1 MSGMELTLC
10 VVICYAER
18 KKSWK
23 TSGVAV
29 IIISKQRTS
38 SAFMTDKDHKSTQI
52 NSSVKHGADE
62 SKENFDPIFISEQQ
76 FDRAARY
83 IVDLKRGLIDFLKK
97 PKRTTIVNFPIELD
111 DGSVK
116 SFQGYRVIHNRVFG
130 PGKGGIRYHPEVTRE
145 EVVSLAKL
153 MTWKCALVNIP
164 FGGAK
169 GGVVC
174 DPKSL
179 SDGELRRITR
189 RFTSELFDV
198 IGPHKDIPAPDLY
211 TSEQTMAWIFD
222 TYDVLHPGYNNRPV
236 VTGKPIEMGGSYGRI
251 EATGNGCVYATERFL
266 SKALIPDRLEIAGA
280 RIVVQG
286 FGDVGSVAAKAFC
299 RRGGRIIAVSDSQGG
314 IYREDGLDPD
324 EVEQYKAVH
333 GTVVGMPN
341 TMTISN
347 AELLELE
354 CDILMPAALGSQIH
368 GGNANNVKAR
378 LVVEAANNPTT
389 PQADDILYQKNIH
402 VLPDILVNAGGVTV
416 SYYEWVQ
423 NQANEQWDLDEITEK
438 LKAKM
443 YKAVDEVFN
452 RWQSFVVGEEPPAKG
467 EEESGQSHQAPDFR
481 TVALI
486 IAIERVTKATLM
498 RGIWP

>member
-1 MSGMELTLC
+1 
-10 VVICYAER
+10 
-18 KKSWK
+18 
-23 TSGVAV
+23 
-29 IIISKQRTS
+29 
-38 SAFMTDKDHKSTQI
+38 MTDKDHKSVQI
-52 NSSVKHGADE
+52 NSSVKHAADE
-62 SKENFDPIFISEQQ
+62 GKENFDPIYISEQQ
-76 FDRAARY
+76 FNCAARH
-83 IVDLKRGLIDFLKK
+83 IVDLKKGLIDFLKQ

-116 SFQGYRVIHNRVFG
+116 SFQGYRVMHNRVFG
-130 PGKGGIRYHPEVTRE
+130 PGKGGIRYHPDVTME
-145 EVVSLAKL
+145 EVISLAKL

-179 SDGELRRITR
+179 SEGELRRITR
-189 RFTSELFDV
+189 RFTSELYDV
-198 IGPHKDIPAPDLY
+198 IGPYKDIPAPDLY
-211 TSEQTMAWIFD
+211 TSEQTMAWIYD
-222 TYDVLHPGYNNRPV
+222 TYDILHPGYNNRPV

-266 SKALIPDRLEIAGA
+266 SKALLPDRLEIAGA
-280 RIVVQG
+280 RIVIQG
-286 FGDVGSVAAKAFC
+286 FGDVGSVAAKACC
-299 RRGGRIIAVSDSQGG
+299 RRGGRVIAVSDSQGG
-314 IYREDGLDPD
+314 IHREDGLDPD
-324 EVEQYKAVH
+324 EVEKYKAEH
-333 GTVVGMPN
+333 GTVVGMPG

-389 PQADDILYQKNIH
+389 PQADAILYQKGIH

-467 EEESGQSHQAPDFR
+467 EEESGQAPQAPDFR